1 MLEISK
7 RIELLA
13 PAGEWAAMKAAVLN
27 GADAVYFGLS
37 DFNARKRA
45 ANFKLEELEQIID
58 YLHGHNV
65 KGYLAFNTLIFNDEL
80 GRAADFLKAAARAR
94 VDAVIV
100 QDVGIAALARKM
112 CAGFVIHASTQ
123 MTITSA
129 EAAEFARELGISRVI
144 LARELSLEG
153 LRDIAAKTGQE
164 LEVFVHGAMCMSY
177 SGQCLASAVL
187 AGRSANRG
195 ACAQLCRLPYKL
207 VVNGQ
212 EADIGNKEYLLSPAD
227 LNLINRVSDIAGAGV
242 VAVKIEGRLKNEF
255 YVGAAVAAYRYAID
269 KAASGEKIDPD
280 DAVIRRLEDSFSR
293 GFCEGFI
300 NGRRHNELVHG
311 LSAGNR
317 GKLIGIVTKVDGD
330 SIGIEMEKNLRAE
343 EIKPGDG
350 IVIESGGNV
359 QGGRVYQAWTD
370 KNYLALWF
378 GFRDVDLSLIDAG
391 AAVFK
396 TDDPALRR
404 EIEKT
409 FARDVIWHREGLSAE
424 VYAADGEEIEI
435 TFTDDFGKAAT
446 VKGPVLAKARTS
458 AACVE
463 DIERQ
468 LGRLGNTPFELKQ
481 VKIKKLDEVMVP
493 ASVLNDLRRRAV
505 EELLAMR
512 KQARQIAITDESALG
527 SLQLEARV
535 IVNKIKIEH
544 GPGLSVLVRTME
556 QFEAAVEHKDKIG
569 LVYGDFERLED
580 FEPAA
585 AIARGAGIKFGG
597 ATLRVYGPGDEKH
610 LDGILD
616 AKPNVVLVRNL
627 TALAKLRQ
635 TTKCKLV
642 GDGSLNIVNEIAA
655 AEFARLGIERI
666 TPGYDLN
673 WERLKELGVK
683 CGAGLFEISV
693 HERVGLFHTEHCIF
707 ANTLGHEDGCG
718 KACKS
723 DVQLVEVKGLVHRVK
738 RDWACRNT
746 VYAGAVYSWA
756 EEMREMLEAGF
767 ENFRVSVLEEN
778 GRVTGELISLYWE
791 MKKGRLS
798 PAQGFAQ
805 VSKLYRDPLRSR
817 IRR

>member
-1 MLEISK
+1 MSSEK
-7 RIELLA
+7 RLELLA

-45 ANFKLEELEQIID
+45 ANFKLDELDQIID

-65 KGYLAFNTLIFNDEL
+65 KGYLAFNTLIFSDEL
-80 GRAADFLKAAARAR
+80 DRAADFLKAAARAG

-100 QDVGIAALARKM
+100 QDVGIAALARKL
-112 CAGFVIHASTQ
+112 CDGLTIHASTQ

-153 LRDIAAKTGQE
+153 IRDIATKTGQE

-195 ACAQLCRLPYKL
+195 ACSQLCRLPYKL
-207 VVNGQ
+207 VVNGHI
-212 EADIGNKEYLLSPAD
+212 ADIGNKEYLLSPAD
-227 LNLINRVSDIAGAGV
+227 LNLINRVSEIAGAGV
-242 VAVKIEGRLKNEF
+242 SAIKIEGRLKNEF

-269 KAASGEKIDPD
+269 KAAAGEKIDPD
-280 DAVIRRLEDSFSR
+280 NAVIRRLEDSFSR

-317 GKLIGIVTKVDGD
+317 GKLIGIVAKVDGD
-330 SIGIEMEKNLRAE
+330 SIGIEVNEGIRAQD
-343 EIKPGDG
+343 IKPGDG
-350 IVIESGGNV
+350 ILIESSGNV
-359 QGGRVYQAWTD
+359 QGGRVYQRWING
-370 KNYLALWF
+370 NYLALWF
-378 GFRDVDLSLIDAG
+378 GFRDVDLALIEAG
-391 AAVFK
+391 ATVFK

-409 FARDVIWHREGLSAE
+409 FARDVILHRAGLIAE

-435 TFTDDFGKAAT
+435 TFTDEFGRAVT
-446 VKGPVLAKARTS
+446 VKGPAMAKARTS
-458 AACVE
+458 AARAE
-463 DIERQ
+463 DIEKQ

-481 VKIKKLDEVMVP
+481 VKLKKLDEVMVP

-512 KQARQIAITDESALG
+512 KQAQQVVITNENALG
-527 SLQLEARV
+527 TLQTEAQG
-535 IVNKIKIEH
+535 IANKIKIEQ

-569 LVYGDFERLED
+569 LVYGDFEKLED
-580 FEPAA
+580 FGPAA
-585 AIARGAGIKFGG
+585 AMARGAGIKFGA
-597 ATLRVYGPGDEKH
+597 ATLRIYGPGDEKH

-616 AKPNVVLVRNL
+616 AGPDAVLVRNL
-627 TALAKLRQ
+627 TALARLRQ
-635 TTKCKLV
+635 RTKCKLV

-655 AEFARLGIERI
+655 AEFVRLGIERI

-673 WERLKELGVK
+673 WERLKELATR

-707 ANTLGHEDGCG
+707 ANTLGHNDGCG

-746 VYAGAVYSWA
+746 VYAGSVYSWA
-756 EEMREMLEAGF
+756 QEISEMLEAGF
-767 ENFRVSVLEEN
+767 KDFRVSVLEEG
-778 GRVTGELISLYWE
+778 GRVTGELINLYCE

-805 VSKLYRDPLRSR
+805 VSKLYSDPLRGR
-817 IRR
+817 MRR